1 MSERLSTR
9 SLVRSPLVWLGSALL
24 IGLAV
29 WWFIPDVANTTKKGP
44 PAGFVPLVPVKT
56 EVARVQDLDVYLRGL
71 GTVTAFNTVTVRS
84 RVQGELTE
92 VLFKEG
98 EQVKEDQLLAKIDP
112 RSFEV
117 ALDQALGQQQQ
128 DESQYQNAKR
138 DLQRYQ
144 TLRKQDSIAPQ
155 MLDTQLAL
163 VSKFEGQLKSDRAAV
178 DSARLQLD
186 YTRIT
191 APIAGRLGLRRVDAG
206 NLINANDPLGLVVI
220 TQTQPIAVLFTLAEN
235 DLPAVRGPLL
245 AGQTLTVEAYDRAD
259 QLRLAQGEL
268 MTIDNQID
276 VATGTVKLKARFS
289 NETDALFPN
298 QFVNIRMKVSTV
310 KGALTIPAGA
320 LQQGNQGAFVYVILP
335 DDTVAVR
342 SVKTGARS
350 GDRVAILE
358 GVQVAE
364 RVVLEGT
371 DRLRA
376 GAKVRVTGG
385 AEGAGGRAP
394 NTTGRSAG
402 ADASNPNSQSAGQP
416 GTAAAPPRP

>member
-9 SLVRSPLVWLGSALL
+9 SLVRSPLVWLGIALL
-24 IGLAV
+24 VGLAV
-29 WWFIPDVANTTKKGP
+29 WWFIPDAANTTKKGP
-44 PAGFVPLVPVKT
+44 PAGFVPPVPVKT

-117 ALDQALGQQQQ
+117 ALEQALGQQQQ
-128 DESQYQNAKR
+128 NESQYQNAKR

-178 DSARLQLD
+178 DNARLQLD

-191 APIAGRLGLRRVDAG
+191 APIAGRSGLRRVDAG

-245 AGQTLTVEAYDRAD
+245 AGQTLTVDAYDRAD

-276 VATGTVKLKARFS
+276 VATGTVKLKARFT

-298 QFVNIRMKVSTV
+298 QFVNVRMKVNTV
-310 KGALTIPAGA
+310 KDALTIPSGA

-335 DDTVAVR
+335 DDTVVVR
-342 SVKTGARS
+342 PVKTGARS

-358 GVQVAE
+358 GVQVGE

-376 GAKVRVTGG
+376 GAKVRVVG
-385 AEGAGGRAP
+385 AADGSGSRAAVPGGRSSTSGAP
-394 NTTGRSAG
+394 IPQA
-402 ADASNPNSQSAGQP
+402 P
-416 GTAAAPPRP
+416 GPSGSVAAPPRP

>member
-1 MSERLSTR
+1 MLERLLR
-9 SLVRSPLVWLGSALL
+9 RPLIRSPLVWISCALL
-24 IGLAV
+24 VAIAV
-29 WWFIPDVANTTKKGP
+29 WWWMPATVTTAKKGP
-44 PAGFVPLVPVKT
+44 PAGFVPSVPVKT
-56 EVARVQDLDVYLRGL
+56 DVAKVQDLDIYLRGL

-84 RVQGELTE
+84 RVQGELIE

-117 ALDQALGQQQQ
+117 ALEQALGQQQQ
-128 DESQYQNAKR
+128 NESQYQNAKR

-163 VSKFEGQLKSDRAAV
+163 VSKFEGQIKSDLAAV
-178 DSARLQLD
+178 NSARLQLD

-206 NLINANDPLGLVVI
+206 NLINANDPMGLVVI
-220 TQTQPIAVLFTLAEN
+220 TQTQPITVLFTLAEN

-245 AGQTLTVEAYDRAD
+245 AGKTLAVEAYDRSD
-259 QLRLAQGEL
+259 QVRLAQGEL

-276 VATGTVKLKARFS
+276 VSTGTVKLKARFS

-298 QFVNIRMKVSTV
+298 QFVNVRMRVNTLKD
-310 KGALTIPAGA
+310 ALTIPAGA
-320 LQQGNQGAFVYVILP
+320 LQQGNQGTFIYVILP
-335 DDTVAVR
+335 DDTVALR
-342 SVKTGARS
+342 MVKTGARS

-358 GVQVAE
+358 GVKVDE

-376 GAKVRVTGG
+376 GAKVRVVGSPDTAGNRVP
-385 AEGAGGRAP
+385 AAGGR
-394 NTTGRSAG
+394 NAG
-402 ADASNPNSQSAGQP
+402 GASNNQSAGRP
-416 GTAAAPPRP
+416 GATTAPSRP

>member
-1 MSERLSTR
+1 MVERLSTR
-9 SLVRSPLVWLGSALL
+9 SFVRSPLLWIVTAALVA
-24 IGLAV
+24 LAV
-29 WWFIPDVANTTKKGP
+29 WWFIPSASTTTAKKGP
-44 PAGFVPLVPVKT
+44 PAGFVPSVPVKV
-56 EVARVQDLDVYLRGL
+56 EAARVQDLDIYLRGL

-84 RVQGELTE
+84 RVQGELIE

-98 EQVKEDQLLAKIDP
+98 EQVKEDQLLARIDP

-117 ALDQALGQQQQ
+117 ALEQALGQQQQ
-128 DESQYQNAKR
+128 NESQYQNAKR

-163 VSKFEGQLKSDRAAV
+163 VSKFEGQLKSDQAAV
-178 DSARLQLD
+178 NSARLQLE

-235 DLPAVRGPLL
+235 DLPAVRAPLL
-245 AGQTLTVEAYDRAD
+245 AGQTLTVQAYDRSD
-259 QLRLAQGEL
+259 QVQLAQGEL

-276 VATGTVKLKARFS
+276 VTTGTVKLKARFT
-289 NETDALFPN
+289 NEADALFPN
-298 QFVNIRMKVSTV
+298 QFVNVRMKVNTV
-310 KGALTIPAGA
+310 KDALTIPSGA

-342 SVKTGARS
+342 AVKIGARS
-350 GDRVAILE
+350 GDRVAILD

-376 GAKVRVTGG
+376 GAKARVIGSPEG
-385 AEGAGGRAP
+385 VGSRSPGAGGRS
-394 NTTGRSAG
+394 SAG
-402 ADASNPNSQSAGQP
+402 APNAQPASQQGT
-416 GTAAAPPRP
+416 TAAPARP

>member
-1 MSERLSTR
+1 MLERLSR
-9 SLVRSPLVWLGSALL
+9 RPLSRSPLVWISCVLSVA
-24 IGLAV
+24 LAV
-29 WWFIPDVANTTKKGP
+29 WWWMPATVPTAKKGP
-44 PAGFVPLVPVKT
+44 PAGFVPSVPVKT
-56 EVARVQDLDVYLRGL
+56 DVAKVQDLDIYLRGL

-84 RVQGELTE
+84 RVQGELIE

-117 ALDQALGQQQQ
+117 ALEQALGQQQQ
-128 DESQYQNAKR
+128 NESQYQNAKR

-163 VSKFEGQLKSDRAAV
+163 VSKFEGQIKSDLAAV
-178 DSARLQLD
+178 NSARLQLD

-206 NLINANDPLGLVVI
+206 NLINANDPMGLVVI
-220 TQTQPIAVLFTLAEN
+220 TQTQPITVLFTLAEN

-245 AGQTLTVEAYDRAD
+245 AGKTLAVEAYDRSD
-259 QLRLAQGEL
+259 QVRLAQGEL
-268 MTIDNQID
+268 TTIDNQID
-276 VATGTVKLKARFS
+276 VSTGTVKLKARFS

-298 QFVNIRMKVSTV
+298 QFVNVRMRVNTIKD
-310 KGALTIPAGA
+310 ALTIPAGA

-335 DDTVAVR
+335 DDTVALR
-342 SVKTGARS
+342 MVKTGARS

-358 GVQVAE
+358 GVQADE

-376 GAKVRVTGG
+376 GAKVRVVGSPDTAGNR
-385 AEGAGGRAP
+385 APAAGGRNAGGVP
-394 NTTGRSAG
+394 NNNSAG
-402 ADASNPNSQSAGQP
+402 RP
-416 GTAAAPPRP
+416 GATTAPPRP

>member
-1 MSERLSTR
+1 MLERLSR
-9 SLVRSPLVWLGSALL
+9 RPLVRSPLVWSVTTALL
-24 IGLAV
+24 AFAG
-29 WWFIPDVANTTKKGP
+29 WWLIPDAVTVVKKGP
-44 PAGFVPLVPVKT
+44 PAGFVPSVPVKT
-56 EVARVQDLDVYLRGL
+56 DVARVQDLDIYLRGL

-117 ALDQALGQQQQ
+117 ALEQALGQQQQ
-128 DESQYQNAKR
+128 NESQYQNAKR
-138 DLQRYQ
+138 DLQRFQ

-163 VSKFEGQLKSDRAAV
+163 VSKFEGQLKSDLAAV
-178 DSARLQLD
+178 NSARLQLD

-206 NLINANDPLGLVVI
+206 NLVIANDPMGLVVI
-220 TQTQPIAVLFTLAEN
+220 TQTQPITVLFTLAEN
-235 DLPAVRGPLL
+235 DLPAVRGPLR
-245 AGQTLTVEAYDRAD
+245 AGQILAVEAYDRSD
-259 QLRLAQGEL
+259 QVRLAKGEL

-276 VATGTVKLKARFS
+276 VTTGTVKLKARFS

-298 QFVNIRMKVSTV
+298 QFVNVRMKVSTV
-310 KGALTIPAGA
+310 KDALTIPTGA

-335 DDTVAVR
+335 DDTVALR
-342 SVKTGARS
+342 MVKTGARS
-350 GDRVAILE
+350 GDRVAVLE
-358 GVQVAE
+358 GVQVDE

-376 GAKVRVTGG
+376 GAKVRIVGSV
-385 AEGAGGRAP
+385 EGAGGRVPAAD
-394 NTTGRSAG
+394 GRTSAG
-402 ADASNPNSQSAGQP
+402 TPNAQSSGRPA
-416 GTAAAPPRP
+416 TATPAPRL

>member
-1 MSERLSTR
+1 
-9 SLVRSPLVWLGSALL
+9 V
-24 IGLAV
+24 
-29 WWFIPDVANTTKKGP
+29 TTTEKKGP
-44 PAGFVPLVPVKT
+44 PAGFIPPVPVKT
-56 EVARVQDLDVYLRGL
+56 EAARVQDLDLYLRGL

-84 RVQGELTE
+84 RVQGELIE

-98 EQVKEDQLLAKIDP
+98 EQVIEDQLLAKIDP

-128 DESQYQNAKR
+128 NEAQYQNAKR

-163 VSKFEGQLKSDRAAV
+163 VSKFEGQLKSDQAAV
-178 DSARLQLD
+178 NNARLQLN

-235 DLPAVRGPLL
+235 DLPAVREPLA
-245 AGQTLTVEAYDRAD
+245 AGKTLSVEAYDRSD

-268 MTIDNQID
+268 VTIDNQID
-276 VATGTVKLKARFS
+276 VTTGTVKLKARFT
-289 NETDALFPN
+289 NATDALFPN

-310 KGALTIPAGA
+310 KDALTIPSGA

-335 DDTVAVR
+335 DDTAALRAVK
-342 SVKTGARS
+342 VGARS
-350 GDRVAILE
+350 GDRVAITE
-358 GVQVAE
+358 GVKVDE

-376 GAKVRVTGG
+376 GAKVRVIGAPATGAATG
-385 AEGAGGRAP
+385 ASGTPGAGPAGA
-394 NTTGRSAG
+394 GRSG
-402 ADASNPNSQSAGQP
+402 NS
-416 GTAAAPPRP
+416 AAPPRP

>member
-1 MSERLSTR
+1 M
-9 SLVRSPLVWLGSALL
+9 
-24 IGLAV
+24 
-29 WWFIPDVANTTKKGP
+29 P
-44 PAGFVPLVPVKT
+44 PVPVKT
-56 EVARVQDLDVYLRGL
+56 DVARVQDLDIYLRGL

-84 RVQGELTE
+84 RVQGELIE

-117 ALDQALGQQQQ
+117 ALEQALGLQQQ
-128 DESQYQNAKR
+128 DEAQYQNAKR

-163 VSKFEGQLKSDRAAV
+163 VNKFEGQLKSDLAAV
-178 DSARLQLD
+178 NNARLQLD

-220 TQTQPIAVLFTLAEN
+220 TQTQPIAVLFTLAES

-245 AGQTLTVEAYDRAD
+245 AGQTLSVEAYDRAD
-259 QLRLAQGEL
+259 QVRLAQGEL

-276 VATGTVKLKARFS
+276 VTTGTVKLKARF
-289 NETDALFPN
+289 NNDTDALFPN
-298 QFVNIRMKVSTV
+298 QFVNVRMKVNTV
-310 KGALTIPAGA
+310 KGALTIPTGA

-335 DDTVAVR
+335 DDTVALR
-342 SVKTGARS
+342 MVKTGVRS

-358 GVQVAE
+358 GVQVDE

-376 GAKVRVTGG
+376 GAKVRVTG
-385 AEGAGGRAP
+385 APEGGRTPGASGRTPAATP
-394 NTTGRSAG
+394 NTPSAG
-402 ADASNPNSQSAGQP
+402 R
-416 GTAAAPPRP
+416 GTTPVPPRP

>member
-1 MSERLSTR
+1 MV
-9 SLVRSPLVWLGSALL
+9 LVAL
-24 IGLAV
+24 AA
-29 WWFIPDVANTTKKGP
+29 WWFVPSAPAPAKKGP
-44 PAGFVPLVPVKT
+44 PAGFVPSVPVKT
-56 EVARVQDLDVYLRGL
+56 DVARVQDLDIYLRGL

-84 RVQGELTE
+84 RVQGELIE

-98 EQVKEDQLLAKIDP
+98 EQVKDDQLLARIDP

-117 ALDQALGQQQQ
+117 ALEQALGQQQQ
-128 DESQYQNAKR
+128 NESQYQNAKR

-163 VSKFEGQLKSDRAAV
+163 VSKFEGQLKSDQAAV
-178 DSARLQLD
+178 NSARLQLD

-220 TQTQPIAVLFTLAEN
+220 TQTQPITVLFTLAEN

-245 AGQTLTVEAYDRAD
+245 AGQTLTVQAYDRSD
-259 QLRLAQGEL
+259 QVQLAQGEL

-276 VATGTVKLKARFS
+276 VTTGTVKLKARFS
-289 NETDALFPN
+289 NEADALFPN
-298 QFVNIRMKVSTV
+298 QFVNVRMKVNTV
-310 KGALTIPAGA
+310 KDALTIPSGA

-342 SVKTGARS
+342 QVKTGARS

-358 GVQVAE
+358 GVQVGE

-376 GAKVRVTGG
+376 GAKARVIGG
-385 AEGAGGRAP
+385 SEAAGSRAPGAGGRTPPGA
-394 NTTGRSAG
+394 SA
-402 ADASNPNSQSAGQP
+402 AQPAGQP
-416 GTAAAPPRP
+416 STPAAPPRP

>member
-1 MSERLSTR
+1 MVERSSTH
-9 SLVRSPLVWLGSALL
+9 SFVRSPLVWIVSVALAA
-24 IGLAV
+24 LAA
-29 WWFIPDVANTTKKGP
+29 WWFIPRAPTTAKKGP
-44 PAGFVPLVPVKT
+44 PAGFVPSVPVKT
-56 EVARVQDLDVYLRGL
+56 DVARVQDLDIYLRGL

-84 RVQGELTE
+84 RVQGELIE

-98 EQVKEDQLLAKIDP
+98 EQVKDDQLLARIDP

-117 ALDQALGQQQQ
+117 ALEQALGQQQQ
-128 DESQYQNAKR
+128 NESQYQNARR

-178 DSARLQLD
+178 NIARLQLD

-245 AGQTLTVEAYDRAD
+245 AGQTLTVQAYDRSD
-259 QLRLAQGEL
+259 QVQLAQGEL

-276 VATGTVKLKARFS
+276 VTTGTVKLKARFS

-298 QFVNIRMKVSTV
+298 QFVNVRMKVNTV
-310 KGALTIPAGA
+310 KDALTIPTGA

-342 SVKTGARS
+342 PVKTGARS
-350 GDRVAILE
+350 GDRVAILD
-358 GVQVAE
+358 GVQVGE

-376 GAKVRVTGG
+376 GAKARVIGG
-385 AEGAGGRAP
+385 SEGAGSRAPGAGGRP
-394 NTTGRSAG
+394 PAG
-402 ADASNPNSQSAGQP
+402 APATQPAGQP
-416 GTAAAPPRP
+416 GTSAAPPRP

>member
-1 MSERLSTR
+1 MLERLSR
-9 SLVRSPLVWLGSALL
+9 RPLVRSPLVWSVTTALL
-24 IGLAV
+24 AFAG
-29 WWFIPDVANTTKKGP
+29 WWLIPDTVTVVKKGP
-44 PAGFVPLVPVKT
+44 PAGFVPSVPVKT
-56 EVARVQDLDVYLRGL
+56 DVARVQDLDIYLRGL

-117 ALDQALGQQQQ
+117 ALEQALGQQQQ
-128 DESQYQNAKR
+128 NESQYQNAKR

-163 VSKFEGQLKSDRAAV
+163 VSKFEGQLKSDLAAV
-178 DSARLQLD
+178 NSARLQLD

-206 NLINANDPLGLVVI
+206 NLVIANDPMGLVVI
-220 TQTQPIAVLFTLAEN
+220 TQTQPITVLFTLAEN
-235 DLPAVRGPLL
+235 DLPAVRGPLR
-245 AGQTLTVEAYDRAD
+245 AGQILAVEAYDRSD
-259 QLRLAQGEL
+259 QVRLAKGEL

-276 VATGTVKLKARFS
+276 VTTGTVKLKARFS

-298 QFVNIRMKVSTV
+298 QFVNVRMKVNTV
-310 KGALTIPAGA
+310 KDALTIPTGA

-335 DDTVAVR
+335 DDTVALR
-342 SVKTGARS
+342 MVKTGARS
-350 GDRVAILE
+350 GDRVAVLE
-358 GVQVAE
+358 GVQVDE

-376 GAKVRVTGG
+376 GAKVRIVGSV
-385 AEGAGGRAP
+385 EGAGGRVPAAD
-394 NTTGRSAG
+394 GRTSAG
-402 ADASNPNSQSAGQP
+402 TPNAQSSGRPA
-416 GTAAAPPRP
+416 TATPAPRL

>member
-1 MSERLSTR
+1 MLERLLR
-9 SLVRSPLVWLGSALL
+9 RPLIRSPLVWISCALL
-24 IGLAV
+24 VALAV
-29 WWFIPDVANTTKKGP
+29 WWWIPATVTTAKKGP
-44 PAGFVPLVPVKT
+44 PAGFVPSVPVKT
-56 EVARVQDLDVYLRGL
+56 DVAKVQDLDIYLRGL

-117 ALDQALGQQQQ
+117 ALEQALGQQQQ
-128 DESQYQNAKR
+128 NESQYQNAKR

-163 VSKFEGQLKSDRAAV
+163 VSKFEGQIKSDLAAV
-178 DSARLQLD
+178 NSARLQLD

-206 NLINANDPLGLVVI
+206 NLINANDPMGLVVI
-220 TQTQPIAVLFTLAEN
+220 TQTQPITVLFTLAEN

-245 AGQTLTVEAYDRAD
+245 AGKTLAVEAYDRSD
-259 QLRLAQGEL
+259 QVRLAQGEL

-276 VATGTVKLKARFS
+276 VSTGTVKLKARFS

-298 QFVNIRMKVSTV
+298 QFVNVRMRVNTIKD
-310 KGALTIPAGA
+310 ALTIPAGA

-335 DDTVAVR
+335 DDTVALR
-342 SVKTGARS
+342 MVKTGARS
-350 GDRVAILE
+350 GDRVAVLE
-358 GVQVAE
+358 GVQADE

-376 GAKVRVTGG
+376 GAKVRVVGSPDTAGNRVP
-385 AEGAGGRAP
+385 AAGGRNAGGVP
-394 NTTGRSAG
+394 N
-402 ADASNPNSQSAGQP
+402 NQSAGRP
-416 GTAAAPPRP
+416 GATTAPTRP

>member
-1 MSERLSTR
+1 MVERLTTHSF
-9 SLVRSPLVWLGSALL
+9 VRSPLVWIVGAVLVA
-24 IGLAV
+24 LAV
-29 WWFIPDVANTTKKGP
+29 WWFIPSASTAAKKGP
-44 PAGFVPLVPVKT
+44 PAGFVPSVPVKT
-56 EVARVQDLDVYLRGL
+56 EAARVQDLDIYLRGL

-84 RVQGELTE
+84 RVQGELIE

-98 EQVKEDQLLAKIDP
+98 EQVKEDQLLARIDP

-117 ALDQALGQQQQ
+117 ALEQALGQQQQ
-128 DESQYQNAKR
+128 NESQYQNAKR

-163 VSKFEGQLKSDRAAV
+163 VSKFEGQLKSDQAAV
-178 DSARLQLD
+178 NSARLQLE

-206 NLINANDPLGLVVI
+206 NLINANDPMGLVVL

-245 AGQTLTVEAYDRAD
+245 AGRTLTVEAYDRSD
-259 QLRLAQGEL
+259 QVRLAQGEL

-276 VATGTVKLKARFS
+276 VTTGTVKLKARFG
-289 NETDALFPN
+289 NETDSLFPN
-298 QFVNIRMKVSTV
+298 QFVNVRMKVNTM
-310 KGALTIPAGA
+310 KDTLTISSGA

-335 DDTVAVR
+335 DDTVVVR
-342 SVKTGARS
+342 PVKTGARS

-358 GVQVAE
+358 GVQVGE

-376 GAKVRVTGG
+376 GAKVRVIGP
-385 AEGAGGRAP
+385 EGAGGRSPGAGGRTP
-394 NTTGRSAG
+394 TGTSTT
-402 ADASNPNSQSAGQP
+402 QSAGQP
-416 GTAAAPPRP
+416 GTAAAPSRP

>member
-1 MSERLSTR
+1 MVERLTTHSF
-9 SLVRSPLVWLGSALL
+9 VRSPLVWIVSAVLVALAIWWL
-24 IGLAV
+24 IPSAS
-29 WWFIPDVANTTKKGP
+29 IPAKKGP
-44 PAGFVPLVPVKT
+44 PAGFVPSVPVKT
-56 EVARVQDLDVYLRGL
+56 ETARVQDLDIFLRGL

-84 RVQGELTE
+84 RVQGELIE

-98 EQVKEDQLLAKIDP
+98 EQVKEDQLLARIDP

-117 ALDQALGQQQQ
+117 ALEQALGQQQQ
-128 DESQYQNAKR
+128 NESQYQNAKR

-163 VSKFEGQLKSDRAAV
+163 VSKFEGQLKSDQAAV
-178 DSARLQLD
+178 NSARLQLE

-206 NLINANDPLGLVVI
+206 NLINANDPMGLVVL

-245 AGQTLTVEAYDRAD
+245 AGRTLTVEAYDRSD

-268 MTIDNQID
+268 MTIDNQSD
-276 VATGTVKLKARFS
+276 VTTGTVKLKARFG

-298 QFVNIRMKVSTV
+298 QFVNVRMKVNTL
-310 KGALTIPAGA
+310 KDTLTISSGA

-335 DDTVAVR
+335 DDTVVVR
-342 SVKTGARS
+342 PVKTGARS

-358 GVQVAE
+358 GVQVGE

-376 GAKVRVTGG
+376 GAKVRVIG
-385 AEGAGGRAP
+385 AEGAGGRSPGAGGRAP
-394 NTTGRSAG
+394 TGTSTTQ
-402 ADASNPNSQSAGQP
+402 PAGQP
-416 GTAAAPPRP
+416 GTTAAPSRP

>member
-1 MSERLSTR
+1 MVERSSTHSFVR
-9 SLVRSPLVWLGSALL
+9 SLLVWIVSVALAA
-24 IGLAV
+24 LAA
-29 WWFIPDVANTTKKGP
+29 WWFIPRAPTTAKKGP
-44 PAGFVPLVPVKT
+44 PAGFVPSVPVKT
-56 EVARVQDLDVYLRGL
+56 DVARVQDLDIYLRGL

-84 RVQGELTE
+84 RVQGELIE

-98 EQVKEDQLLAKIDP
+98 EQVKDDQLLARIDP

-117 ALDQALGQQQQ
+117 ALEQALGQQQQ
-128 DESQYQNAKR
+128 NESQYQNARR

-178 DSARLQLD
+178 NSARLQLD

-245 AGQTLTVEAYDRAD
+245 AGQTLTVQAYDRSD
-259 QLRLAQGEL
+259 QVQLAQGEL

-276 VATGTVKLKARFS
+276 VTTGTVKLKARFS

-298 QFVNIRMKVSTV
+298 QFVNVRMKVNTV
-310 KGALTIPAGA
+310 KDALTIPTGA

-342 SVKTGARS
+342 PVKTGARS
-350 GDRVAILE
+350 GDRVAILD
-358 GVQVAE
+358 GVQVGE

-376 GAKVRVTGG
+376 GAKARVIGG
-385 AEGAGGRAP
+385 SEGAGSRAPGAGGRP
-394 NTTGRSAG
+394 PAG
-402 ADASNPNSQSAGQP
+402 APATQPAGQP
-416 GTAAAPPRP
+416 GTSAAPPRP

>member
-1 MSERLSTR
+1 MLERLLR
-9 SLVRSPLVWLGSALL
+9 RPLIRSPLVWISCALL
-24 IGLAV
+24 VALAV
-29 WWFIPDVANTTKKGP
+29 WWWMPATVTTAKKGP
-44 PAGFVPLVPVKT
+44 PAGFVPSVPVKT
-56 EVARVQDLDVYLRGL
+56 DVAKVQDLDIYLRGL

-117 ALDQALGQQQQ
+117 ALEQALGQQQQ
-128 DESQYQNAKR
+128 NESQYQNAKR

-163 VSKFEGQLKSDRAAV
+163 VSKFEGQIKSDLAAV
-178 DSARLQLD
+178 NSARLQLD

-206 NLINANDPLGLVVI
+206 NLINANDPMGLVVI
-220 TQTQPIAVLFTLAEN
+220 TQTQPITVLFTLAEN

-245 AGQTLTVEAYDRAD
+245 AGKTLAVEAYDRSD
-259 QLRLAQGEL
+259 QVRLAQGEL

-276 VATGTVKLKARFS
+276 VSTGTVKLKARFS

-298 QFVNIRMKVSTV
+298 QFVNVRMRVNTIKD
-310 KGALTIPAGA
+310 ALTIPAGA

-335 DDTVAVR
+335 DDTVALR
-342 SVKTGARS
+342 MVKTGARS
-350 GDRVAILE
+350 GDRVAVLE
-358 GVQVAE
+358 GVQADE

-376 GAKVRVTGG
+376 GAKVRVVGSPDTAGNRVP
-385 AEGAGGRAP
+385 AAGGRNAGGVP
-394 NTTGRSAG
+394 N
-402 ADASNPNSQSAGQP
+402 NQSAGRP
-416 GTAAAPPRP
+416 GATTAPTRP

>member
-1 MSERLSTR
+1 MPESLSTR
-9 SLVRSPLVWLGSALL
+9 PLLRSPLVWIVSALL
-24 IGLAV
+24 VALAV
-29 WWFIPDVANTTKKGP
+29 WWLLPGVTTTEKKGP
-44 PAGFVPLVPVKT
+44 PAGFIPPVPVKT
-56 EVARVQDLDVYLRGL
+56 EAARVQDLDLYLRGL

-84 RVQGELTE
+84 RVQGELIE

-98 EQVKEDQLLAKIDP
+98 EQVIEDQLLAKIDP

-128 DESQYQNAKR
+128 NEAQYQNAKR

-163 VSKFEGQLKSDRAAV
+163 VSKFEGQLKSDQAAV
-178 DSARLQLD
+178 NNARLQLN

-235 DLPAVRGPLL
+235 DLPAVREPLA
-245 AGQTLTVEAYDRAD
+245 AGKTLSVEAYDRSD

-268 MTIDNQID
+268 VTIDNQID
-276 VATGTVKLKARFS
+276 VTTGTVKLKARFT
-289 NETDALFPN
+289 NATDALFPN

-310 KGALTIPAGA
+310 KDALTIPSGA

-335 DDTVAVR
+335 DDTAALRAVK
-342 SVKTGARS
+342 VGARS
-350 GDRVAILE
+350 GDRVAITE
-358 GVQVAE
+358 GVKVDE

-376 GAKVRVTGG
+376 GAKVRVIGAPATGAATG
-385 AEGAGGRAP
+385 ASGTPGAGPAGA
-394 NTTGRSAG
+394 GRSG
-402 ADASNPNSQSAGQP
+402 NS
-416 GTAAAPPRP
+416 AAPPRP

>member
-1 MSERLSTR
+1 MPERFSMRLF
-9 SLVRSPLVWLGSALL
+9 VRSPLVWIVGVGVVA
-24 IGLAV
+24 LAV
-29 WWFIPDVANTTKKGP
+29 WWWLPESGAPSKKGP
-44 PAGFVPLVPVKT
+44 PAGFVPPVPVRT
-56 EVARVQDLDVYLRGL
+56 EVARVQDLDIYLRGL

-112 RSFEV
+112 RPFEV
-117 ALDQALGQQQQ
+117 ALEQALGQQQQ
-128 DESQYQNAKR
+128 NESQYQNAKR

-163 VSKFEGQLKSDRAAV
+163 VSKFEGQLKSDQAAV
-178 DSARLQLD
+178 NSARLQLE

-220 TQTQPIAVLFTLAEN
+220 TQTQPIAVLFTLAES
-235 DLPAVRGPLL
+235 DLPAVRAPLL
-245 AGQTLTVEAYDRAD
+245 EGQTLAVEAYDRAD
-259 QLRLAQGEL
+259 QLRLARGEL
-268 MTIDNQID
+268 LTIDNQID
-276 VATGTVKLKARFS
+276 VATGTVKLKARFN

-298 QFVNIRMKVSTV
+298 QFVNVRMKVNTV
-310 KGALTIPAGA
+310 KDALTIPVGA

-342 SVKTGARS
+342 QVKTGARS
-350 GDRVAILE
+350 GDRIAVLE
-358 GVQVAE
+358 GVQAAE

-376 GAKVRVTGG
+376 GAKVRVIG
-385 AEGAGGRAP
+385 ASPNVQAAP
-394 NTTGRSAG
+394 NS
-402 ADASNPNSQSAGQP
+402 
-416 GTAAAPPRP
+416 AAAPPRP